1 MSRLLKKHARL
12 VKLVFHVMDETATA
26 AQEQELADLIRKDPE
41 AQTVYLELIDIHS
54 NLVLSA
60 SQIPATPSDALAQT
74 SVIRK
79 RRNASPKKQVNKKI
93 LLLATTCLLL
103 ICSTLSYLGYR
114 VYLKSSETAP
124 TEMIAQEKA
133 GIAQVEQRMLEDG
146 SLELKFPTGV
156 KVLIA
161 AESLFQI
168 TGNNSLIL
176 TQGMLFARVT
186 TPAGKG
192 FTVATPQGSIVDL
205 GTVFGVEVDETKSS
219 TVQVFKGEVELVD
232 SVGDKISLSEG
243 ETMIAEATANDWQ
256 PTENVSS
263 RFFTAVQ
270 ELNETFFPGISYLRS
285 TKVTF
290 IYRTTAGELQ
300 NGPVQSPSYI
310 MFSAT
315 SVAERFREL
324 VPNPSHWDSQA
335 RHFVEVRF
343 NESTRKW
350 QLSFKNEFIDFT
362 PVESDVLIAQAA
374 AHEKNEVGEWSRR
387 VTLWE
392 EESGTIHGI
401 RYGDQ
406 MNVISIR
413 PDWFSDKPDV
423 GDFMII
429 KNIYYP

>member
-1 MSRLLKKHARL
+1 MSRILKKHARL
-12 VKLVFHVMDETATA
+12 VKLVLHVMDETATPS
-26 AQEQELADLIRKDPE
+26 QEQELADLIRKDPE

-54 NLVLSA
+54 NLVLNA
-60 SQIPATPSDALAQT
+60 SLIPATPSDALSQT
-74 SVIRK
+74 SENRRRRK
-79 RRNASPKKQVNKKI
+79 ATTKKTVDKKM

-114 VYLKSSETAP
+114 VYSKSSETAP

-133 GIAQVEQRMLEDG
+133 GPAQVEQRMLEDG

-192 FTVATPQGSIVDL
+192 FTVATPRGSIVDL
-205 GTVFGVEVDETKSS
+205 GTVFGVEVDEKKSS
-219 TVQVFKGEVELVD
+219 IVQVFKGKVELVD
-232 SVGDKISLSEG
+232 SVGDKFSLSEG
-243 ETMIAEATANDWQ
+243 DTMFAEASANDWQ
-256 PTENVSS
+256 PTENVSP

-290 IYRTTAGELQ
+290 IYRTAAGELQ

-374 AHEKNEVGEWSRR
+374 AHEKNEVGEWSRK

-413 PDWFSDKPDV
+413 PDWFSDKPDM